1 LTAQPDAA
9 VVRRPF
15 RAVVLGG
22 AAVLL
27 LALTPSL
34 AGAVDLTDQADLS
47 RFSIEELGQIE
58 ITSVSKRA
66 EPINHAASAIYV
78 ITNDDIRRSGALSL
92 PEALRLAPNLE
103 VARIDALD
111 YSITARGFGGF
122 EAANKLLVL
131 IDGRSVYSPLYS
143 GVDWDQQHVL
153 LDDVDR
159 IEVISGPGGTLWG
172 ANAVNGVINVTSR
185 SAEDTQGVL
194 IGGALGT
201 MDSDIRLR
209 YGGHLGDA
217 AFRVYGTAFKR
228 GDLRTAADANAK
240 DGWDG
245 GQVGFR
251 ADWSGD
257 RDALTL
263 QGDAHDSSID
273 ESQGVAA
280 GSVRG
285 GNVLGRW
292 TRQVADGSVEIQAY
306 YDRAQREARLVFDA
320 VDAWDLQVQ
329 HTLPVMRGHQLIWG
343 GGYRVTE
350 DDFHLLGGG
359 QLLTPASRRVSVAS
373 LFAQDQIALRPDLAL
388 TVGVKIEDNSFTK
401 PEALPSVRLAW
412 QRSDRQMLWAA
423 VSRAVRSPSR
433 VERDFAIPG
442 LTTPG
447 LFESET
453 LVAYEA
459 GYRGRP
465 LENFSFSASLF
476 YNRYDDLRTNDL
488 TPPGTFPGFVG
499 NSLKGETYGA
509 EIWGDYAVR
518 DWWRLS
524 AGLTALHKDFKLKPG
539 SLDISGQESEGVDPD
554 AWAKARSQM
563 KLTDTVDLDLSLRAY
578 DDVPVSKAGGYVGAP
593 AYVEADARLAWRA
606 RQGLEL
612 SVSGAN
618 LLHDRH
624 VEASEARRNAIPRS
638 VYVGLSWRY

>member
-1 LTAQPDAA
+1 MTAQFNVAVARRRTRAA
-9 VVRRPF
+9 F
-15 RAVVLGG
+15 LAS
-22 AAVLL
+22 AAL
-27 LALTPSL
+27 LALSPSL
-34 AGAVDLTDQADLS
+34 ARADLSDQADLS

-58 ITSVSKRA
+58 ITSVSKHA
-66 EPINHAASAIYV
+66 EPINHAASAVYV

-131 IDGRSVYSPLYS
+131 IDGRSVYTPLYS

-185 SAEDTQGVL
+185 SAEDTQGMLV
-194 IGGALGT
+194 GGALGT
-201 MDSDIRLR
+201 LDSDIRLR
-209 YGGHLGDA
+209 YGGRLGA
-217 AFRVYGTAFKR
+217 TAFRVYGMAFKH
-228 GDLRTAADANAK
+228 GDLRTAADADAK

-257 RDALTL
+257 RDAVTL
-263 QGDAHDSSID
+263 QGDAHDSAID
-273 ESQGVAA
+273 ESLGAA

-285 GNVLGRW
+285 GNLLGRW
-292 TRQVADGSVEIQAY
+292 TRQVGGGSVEVQAY

-329 HTLPVMRGHQLIWG
+329 HTLPARGAHALVWG

-350 DDFHLLGGG
+350 DDFHLLGLGGG
-359 QLLTPASRRVSVAS
+359 QLLTPGSRQVSVAS
-373 LFAQDQIALRPDLAL
+373 LFAQDQITLRDDLTL
-388 TVGVKIEDNSFTK
+388 TLGVKIEDNSFTK

-412 QRSDRQMLWAA
+412 QRSDRQLLWAA

-433 VERDFAIPG
+433 IERDFAIPG
-442 LTTPG
+442 ITIPG
-447 LFESET
+447 RFQSET

-465 LENFSFSASLF
+465 FDQVSLSASLF

-488 TPPGTFPGFVG
+488 ITPGTFPGYVG

-509 EIWGDYAVR
+509 ELWGDYTVR

-524 AGLTALHKDFKLKPG
+524 AGLTALHKDFELKPG
-539 SLDISGQESEGVDPD
+539 SLDVSRQESEGVDPD
-554 AWAKARSQM
+554 AWVKARSQM
-563 KLTDTVDLDLSLRAY
+563 KLNDTVDFDLSLRAY
-578 DDVPVSKAGGYVGAP
+578 DDVPVSQASGYVGAP
-593 AYVEADARLAWRA
+593 GYVEADARLAWRA

-612 SVSGAN
+612 SLSGAN

-624 VEASEARRNAIPRS
+624 PEASEARRNEIPRS